1 MCIGAIAYSPGMTP
15 APYFLRAVRA
25 RA

>member
-1 MCIGAIAYSPGMTP
+1 MCIGAIAHSPGMTP
-15 APYFLRAVRA
+15 ARYLLRGVRA